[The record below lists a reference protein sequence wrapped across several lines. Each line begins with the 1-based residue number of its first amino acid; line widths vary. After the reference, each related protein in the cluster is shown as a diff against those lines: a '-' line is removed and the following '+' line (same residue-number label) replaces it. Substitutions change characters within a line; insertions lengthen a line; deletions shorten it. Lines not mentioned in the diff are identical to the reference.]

1 MIDIITLNKP
11 LLHKTFVRY
20 QTYFAHAKLSH
31 DCGLIFLILHYFIS
45 KNSGKKCRVEL
56 SLIKIIKKGSAH
68 WTFYD
73 IMLSNIYSEIT
84 SFIYKGDDNMSET
97 NKPDNK
103 DNNNYIIIPANN
115 SIKVLSDKLK
125 SSFLLSSS
133 GLEKF
138 KKSINIK
145 PANLGINDGF
155 RNTISELAKQQL
167 SLSSLYFNKSVFE
180 SMTNSLSTLAK
191 KLTEMHTTMKNELLR
206 NINPFFKELSKSLEE
221 ARKNPHSF

>member
-1 MIDIITLNKP
+1 M
-11 LLHKTFVRY
+11 RY

-138 KKSINIK
+138 KKS
-145 PANLGINDGF
+145 
-155 RNTISELAKQQL
+155 
-167 SLSSLYFNKSVFE
+167 
-180 SMTNSLSTLAK
+180 
-191 KLTEMHTTMKNELLR
+191 MHRVPT
-206 NINPFFKELSKSLEE
+206 
-221 ARKNPHSF
+221 